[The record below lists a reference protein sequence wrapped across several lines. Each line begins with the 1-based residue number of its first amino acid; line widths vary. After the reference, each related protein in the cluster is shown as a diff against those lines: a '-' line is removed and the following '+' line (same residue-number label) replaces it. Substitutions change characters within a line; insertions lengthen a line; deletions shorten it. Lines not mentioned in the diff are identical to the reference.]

1 MRLASLLL
9 PRMNLKTKFA
19 TLTGVVILAVVVV
32 ITAFLTRQ
40 QEATI
45 RAELARRAI
54 ALTESLAYNCQLP
67 LVTENAS
74 TLQRLGTGLLK
85 DPEVA
90 YVQFQNA
97 ADATVVR
104 VGGVDPDSLSIA
116 LGDDAPSRLEPT
128 RIVWLRSPDGVRYLD
143 VHVPVTVQAA
153 SEDDILAA
161 AKTLPGQER
170 VGSVRLGMTTKFAE
184 QRIAH
189 THKLA
194 AILGVLIALATGL
207 SASFVIRRIS
217 RPLEQLMEGNRRVG
231 RGDFSLRM
239 SVGSGDEFGRLA
251 QSWNQM
257 ADEIQHS
264 RELANRYL
272 ESLRENTEELEEA
285 NRALKRTNAEIAKV
299 SRMKSEF
306 LAIMSHELRTPLNG
320 IIGFSEVLLDEKF
333 GKLNAKQKRFT
344 ENTLSSGRH
353 LLRLINDL
361 LDLSKI
367 EAGRMEVTPAPFDL
381 RSSLDE
387 IQELVRGLAEK
398 KDIEVCCHDVPSFS
412 PNTDGKLFKQ
422 VMFNLLSNAIKF
434 TQGGGR
440 VDVHVRCLGGR
451 ALRAEPMSHA
461 LPEERRDDIPNA
473 ELVLVEVQD
482 TGVGI
487 APEDQNKVFMAFQQ
501 ADTSYTRAQEG
512 TGLGLALT
520 RRIVTLLG
528 GDVWF
533 TSQVGEGTR
542 FAFYIPSDFSDE
554 VVDRVDVIES
564 RAERKIAEVT
574 GRPAP
579 APPPSAYEAT
589 ASPLE
594 SEIPFSDALWPWSAG
609 ASPSSEAADGT
620 REGAGAEAASQADAA
635 TSAESDAEP
644 SRGSGTR
651 EKSARRKR
659 AAARS

>member
-1 MRLASLLL
+1 MRLAPMLL

-19 TLTGVVILAVVVV
+19 ALTGVVILAVVVV

-45 RAELARRAI
+45 RSELARRAR

-67 LVTENAS
+67 LVTENTA
-74 TLQRLGTGLLK
+74 TLQRLGMGLLK
-85 DPEVA
+85 DPEVT
-90 YVQFQNA
+90 YVQFENA
-97 ADATVVR
+97 SGATVVR
-104 VGGVDPDSLSIA
+104 VGGVDPDSLSVLPDQGA
-116 LGDDAPSRLEPT
+116 QRMEPT
-128 RIVWLRSPDGVRYLD
+128 RFVWLRSSDGVRYLD
-143 VHVPVTVQAA
+143 VDAPVTVQAA
-153 SEDDILAA
+153 SDDDLLAA
-161 AKTLPGQER
+161 AKTVPGQER
-170 VGSVRLGMTTKFAE
+170 VGAVRVGMTTQFAE
-184 QRIAH
+184 ERIAS

-194 AILGVLIALATGL
+194 TMLGVLIALATGL
-207 SASFVIRRIS
+207 AASFVIRRIS

-239 SVGSGDEFGRLA
+239 NVGSNDEFGRLA

-272 ESLRENTEELEEA
+272 ESLRANAEELEEA

-306 LAIMSHELRTPLNG
+306 LAVMSHELRTPLNG

-333 GKLNAKQKRFT
+333 GRLNAKQKRFT
-344 ENTLSSGRH
+344 ENTLTSGRH

-367 EAGRMEVTPAPFDL
+367 EAGRMEIIAAPFDL

-387 IQELVRGLAEK
+387 IQDLVRSLALK
-398 KDIEVCCHDVPSFS
+398 KDIELCCDEVPQLE
-412 PNTDGKLFKQ
+412 PNTDVKLFKQ

-434 TQGGGR
+434 TQAAGR
-440 VDVHVRCLGGR
+440 VQMQVRGLDGR
-451 ALRAEPMSHA
+451 ALRSEPISHA
-461 LPEERRDDIPNA
+461 LSEARREAIPNSR
-473 ELVLVEVQD
+473 LLLVEVQD

-487 APEDQNKVFMAFQQ
+487 APEDHEKIFVAFQQ

-542 FAFYIPSDFSDE
+542 FAFFIPFDYGDE
-554 VVDRVDVIES
+554 DNDPVETAAS
-564 RAERKIAEVT
+564 RTERSIAAVT
-574 GRPAP
+574 GRSASAPAP
-579 APPPSAYEAT
+579 ATPEGPKPVV
-589 ASPLE
+589 E
-594 SEIPFSDALWPWSAG
+594 SDIPFADALWPWSTTPSISVGESQDGAQ
-609 ASPSSEAADGT
+609 ASPAHDDSQEP
-620 REGAGAEAASQADAA
+620 REGERKKR
-635 TSAESDAEP
+635 EP
-644 SRGSGTR
+644 APSL
-651 EKSARRKR
+651 ENA
-659 AAARS
+659 